1 MYKYN
6 YVKVTCDLV
15 SWGLGVGNV
24 YGIVDDYHNIINNA
38 AANGWRY
45 VGYLP
50 TLQRGTGHVEEMT
63 LIFEKEITE

>member
-15 SWGLGVGNV
+15 SWGLGAGNV

-50 TLQRGTGHVEEMT
+50 TL
-63 LIFEKEITE
+63 